1 MNYAIEITV
10 TDNNDDPVRTIRGHE
25 LRATTQRLIDID
37 VKEILNGMSF
47 RTRNILSSLETL
59 ERYIDNFADTLAY
72 DEEATEDRKILKL
85 AIEELEALL

>member
-1 MNYAIEITV
+1 MNYIVEIAV
-10 TDNNDDPVRTIRGHE
+10 LDKNDNVVKIIGGHE
-25 LRATTQRLIDID
+25 LRDATQCLIDTD
-37 VKEILNGMSF
+37 VKEILNDMSF
-47 RTRNILSSLETL
+47 KTRNILSSLETL